1 MNPYEILGIDRTAT
15 VDDARKA
22 YRRLAKKYHPDVQ
35 RQKGQKAMEEAEQK
49 MREVNEAWE
58 VLKDGNWQAVLVCR
72 HRTLFTFTETEG

>member
-1 MNPYEILGIDRTAT
+1 MNPYEILGIDRMAT

-49 MREVNEAWE
+49 MREVNEAW
-58 VLKDGNWQAVLVCR
+58 
-72 HRTLFTFTETEG
+72 